1 MLIDSFL
8 DYLRYERNYS
18 EMTVTA
24 YRIDLVQFEEFV
36 KKKDAEVDFTVVDAD
51 VVRAWIVY
59 LMDKQACKSTS
70 VNRKLSSLRT
80 FYHFLMKR
88 KVVAVNPM
96 IKVVGPKKKKPL
108 PSFLKEKD
116 MDRLL
121 DEIPFGEDFEG
132 CRDRMILE
140 MFAVSLGATFVLET
154 LVMILIG
161 EHSKK
166 NLLLLVLINILT
178 NPMAVYLSYVGRLLL
193 GLSEILIQLPIE
205 IGVILVESGI
215 YTWFSKDENWKIK
228 RPILLGILTNVFSW
242 SIGLMM

>member
-1 MLIDSFL
+1 
-8 DYLRYERNYS
+8 
-18 EMTVTA
+18 
-24 YRIDLVQFEEFV
+24 
-36 KKKDAEVDFTVVDAD
+36 
-51 VVRAWIVY
+51 
-59 LMDKQACKSTS
+59 
-70 VNRKLSSLRT
+70 
-80 FYHFLMKR
+80 
-88 KVVAVNPM
+88 
-96 IKVVGPKKKKPL
+96 
-108 PSFLKEKD
+108 
-116 MDRLL
+116 
-121 DEIPFGEDFEG
+121 
-132 CRDRMILE
+132 MILE